1 LVEKGRKGFLMFAD
15 AVSKLSASIF
25 PIFFAY
31 GQDDDVTMGVSGTGF
46 FVNDSGLFVTVD
58 HIMNCAPP
66 GSTYY
71 YYGTVPDQ
79 LSQPAVEIEHIASD
93 PAHDLYPGRVGPAG
107 PQAVEFSHETVRP
120 GDYVCLSGYPMAVL
134 SINTNGEF
142 VSNVRRYW
150 QPTFVIDATQAVVSG
165 RSFTGYIVDHPCFS
179 GMSGGPV
186 FDVEGKV
193 RGMAVASLTRTIP
206 ELEGDPTIV
215 RNGIV
220 LDVQHIRAF
229 IEKYQPAFAAG
240 GNHSGPPLGRKSG
253 QAPSRGSHSHSTGQ
267 A

>member
-1 LVEKGRKGFLMFAD
+1 MFAD

-31 GQDDDVTMGVSGTGF
+31 EHDDGVTMGVSGTGF
-46 FVNDSGLFVTVD
+46 FVDDSGLFVTVD
-58 HIMNCAPP
+58 HIMNCAPA

-71 YYGTVPDQ
+71 YYGNVPDQ
-79 LSQPAVEIEHIASD
+79 LSQPAVEIEHVASD
-93 PAHDLYPGRVGPAG
+93 PARDLYLGRVRRDYL
-107 PQAVEFSHETVRP
+107 QAVKLSHETVRP

-134 SINTNGEF
+134 SINTQGGF

-150 QPTFVIDATQAVVSG
+150 QPTFIIDATQAMVSG
-165 RSFTGYIVDHPCFS
+165 RAFDGYIVDHPCFS

-206 ELEGDPTIV
+206 ELEGDPTVV

-220 LDVQHIRAF
+220 LDVEHIRAF
-229 IEKYQPAFAAG
+229 IEKHRPAFAAG
-240 GNHSGPPLGRKSG
+240 DQSQRPVTRV
-253 QAPSRGSHSHSTGQ
+253 
-267 A
+267 